1 MIIVKLWREQ
11 PGKFFCISTK
21 SASGK
26 WQDHFFARK
35 RLGEVEEFIES
46 NNDKDIYFCPHGF
59 SKPHRRKEFAL
70 PPSMLWSDLD
80 EADPRTIKIKPT
92 VAIESSPGRFVGL
105 WMIDEQ
111 MTEELNQRLSYAIG
125 ADKSGWDLTQVL
137 RVPGTRNYKYTSTPK
152 VRLMWGD
159 GPEYTVKELDSRMP
173 RTKRVS
179 SSSGTGDN
187 EAADLFRKYQK
198 KFPMWLRREL
208 LNGKPKAG
216 KRSEMFWKIE
226 STLIELGLEEEEVFV
241 LMKASPWNKFEG
253 RASEDEQIR
262 REIRKS
268 IEEHLRGSRKVV
280 GEPEEVDQMFRSM
293 DTIERENIVW
303 VIYPYLARGEVTI
316 VEGDPGQGKS
326 YMAQMWCAAICDGR
340 TSPSPRKYTQV
351 PGKIVYFDIENDPAR
366 VTKPRLLMNGT
377 KNMQNFIQCAE
388 PFSIADDDFMEKI
401 EAWFEKTRPLVAVF
415 DTMNTYLGGA
425 DAFKA
430 HEVQQ
435 VFVKF
440 KELAVRYNCAVIVI
454 RHLTK
459 SGKDRAMYRGQG
471 SIAFTALARVV
482 CTVGVHPEDPELR
495 VMAVTKNNVAPFP
508 KSLTFSIRPL
518 PDTLNETGRSKFEWG
533 EYVDLTAEDIVSV
546 AKKDGD
552 KTNERE
558 DAVKLLSDL
567 LEDQEEL
574 EVDKVMRMAETRS
587 ISRRTLYRAAEEM
600 QLEKVLKG
608 FGSSRKSI
616 WKRAPDETQRPVN
629 VKKKL
634 ASSGRS

>member
-1 MIIVKLWREQ
+1 MVIIRLWREQ
-11 PGKFFCISTK
+11 PGKYFCISTK
-21 SASGK
+21 SSSGK
-26 WQDHFFARK
+26 WQDHFFK
-35 RLGEVEEFIES
+35 RSALSEVEAFIED
-46 NNDKDIYFCPHGF
+46 NEDKDIYFCPHGF
-59 SKPHRRKEFAL
+59 TQPKRRKEYAV

-80 EADPRTIKIKPT
+80 EADPRTIKVKPT

-105 WMIDEQ
+105 WIIDEV
-111 MTEELNQRLSYAIG
+111 MTEDLNQRLSYTVG
-125 ADKSGWDLTQVL
+125 GDKSGWDLTQVL
-137 RVPGTRNYKYTSTPK
+137 RVPGTRNYKYTSTPR
-152 VRLMWGD
+152 VRLMWSD
-159 GPEYTVKELDSRMP
+159 GPEYTVKELNGRLATT
-173 RTKRVS
+173 RS
-179 SSSGTGDN
+179 STPSTGGGS
-187 EAADLFRKYQK
+187 EASEVFRKHQK
-198 KFPMWLRREL
+198 RFPMWLRREL

-216 KRSEMFWKIE
+216 KRSEMFWKLE

-253 RASEDEQIR
+253 RSSEDEQIR

-280 GEPEEVDQMFRSM
+280 GEEKDDVGQYLRSM
-293 DTIERENIVW
+293 DTIEAEPINW
-303 VIYPYLARGEVTI
+303 VIYPYLAKGEVTI

-326 YMAQMWCAAICDGR
+326 YMVQKWCAAICDGK
-340 TSPSPRKYTQV
+340 TSPSPRKYVQKES
-351 PGKIVYFDIENDPAR
+351 KIVYFDIENDPAR
-366 VTKPRLLMNGT
+366 VTKPRLMMNGV
-377 KNMQNFIQCAE
+377 KNMHNFIQCAE
-388 PFSIADDDFMEKI
+388 PFSINDDDFMEKL
-401 EAWFEKTRPLVAVF
+401 EAWFERVRPLVAVF
-415 DTMNTYLGGA
+415 DTLNTYLGGA

-482 CTVGVHPEDPELR
+482 CTVGVHPEDPEYR
-495 VMAVTKNNVAPFP
+495 VMAVTKINVAPFP
-508 KSLTFSIRPL
+508 KALTFTIKAL
-518 PDTLNETGRSKFEWG
+518 PDTLNQTDRSRFEWG
-533 EYVDLTAEDIVSV
+533 EYVDLTAEDIVAP
-546 AKKDGD
+546 AKKSDD

-567 LEDQEEL
+567 LEEAEEL

-587 ISRRTLYRAAEEM
+587 ISRRTLYRAAEDM

-608 FGSSRKSI
+608 FGTQRKSV
-616 WKRAPDETQRPVN
+616 WKKAPDNKVERLDDHR
-629 VKKKL
+629 KKL
-634 ASSGRS
+634 QRRK

>member
-11 PGKFFCISTK
+11 PGKHFCISTK

-35 RLGEVEEFIES
+35 KLHTVESFIEDNS
-46 NNDKDIYFCPHGF
+46 DKDIYFCPHGF
-59 SKPHRRKEFAL
+59 TQPKRRKEFAV

-92 VAIESSPGRFVGL
+92 VAIESSPSRFVGL
-105 WMIDEQ
+105 WMIDEP

-152 VRLMWGD
+152 VRLMWSD
-159 GPEYTVKELDSRMP
+159 GPDYTVKELDQRMP
-173 RTKRVS
+173 GAKKVS
-179 SSSGTGDN
+179 SSTGSGDN
-187 EAADLFRKYQK
+187 EAADLYRKYQK
-198 KFPMWLRREL
+198 KFPMWLRKEL

-226 STLIELGLEEEEVFV
+226 STLIELGLEEDEIFV

-268 IEEHLRGSRKVV
+268 IEQHLKGTRKVV
-280 GEPEEVDQMFRSM
+280 GEREETSHLFRSM
-293 DTIERENIVW
+293 DTIEREHIDW
-303 VIYPYLARGEVTI
+303 VIYPYLAKGEVTI

-326 YMAQMWCAAICDGR
+326 YMVQTWCAAICDGIC
-340 TSPSPRKYTQV
+340 SPSPRGYKQEQ
-351 PGKIVYFDIENDPAR
+351 GKIVYFDIENDAAR
-366 VTKPRLLMNGT
+366 VTKPRLMMNGL
-377 KNMQNFIQCAE
+377 KNMQNFIQCEE
-388 PFSIADDDFMEKI
+388 PFSIADEDFMERL
-401 EAWFEKTRPLVAVF
+401 EEWFERTRPLVAVF
-415 DTMNTYLGGA
+415 DTLNTYLGGA

-440 KELAVRYNCAVIVI
+440 KELAKRYNCAVIVI

-471 SIAFTALARVV
+471 SIAFAALARVV
-482 CTVGVHPEDPELR
+482 CTVGILPDDNEVR
-495 VMAVTKNNVAPFP
+495 VMAVTKINVAPFP
-508 KSLTFSIRPL
+508 KALTFTIRGL
-518 PDTLNETGRSKFEWG
+518 PDTLKETDRSKFEWG
-533 EYVDLTAEDIVSV
+533 EYVDLTAEDIVS
-546 AKKDGD
+546 APKKDE
-552 KTNERE
+552 KTNDRD
-558 DAVKLLSDL
+558 DAMKLLSDL
-567 LEDQEEL
+567 LEEDEEL
-574 EVDKVMRMAETRS
+574 EVDKVMQMAASRS
-587 ISRRTLYRAAEEM
+587 ISRRTLYRAADDLK
-600 QLEKVLKG
+600 LEKVLTG
-608 FGSSRKSI
+608 FGSKRRSI
-616 WKRAPDETQRPVN
+616 WKKAPGKSQRPVDDE
-629 VKKKL
+629 KAQRRK
-634 ASSGRS
+634 